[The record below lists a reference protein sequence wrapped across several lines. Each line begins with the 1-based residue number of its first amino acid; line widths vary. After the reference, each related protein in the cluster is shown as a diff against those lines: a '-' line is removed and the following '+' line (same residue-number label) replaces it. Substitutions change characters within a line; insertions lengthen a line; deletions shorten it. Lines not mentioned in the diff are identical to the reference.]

1 VAGEASGPEHLDVLI
16 VGAGLSGIGAAW
28 HLKHRCPGKSF
39 LVLEGRSATGGTWD
53 LFRYPGIRS
62 DSDMYTLGYGFRPWT
77 HERAIAEGPV
87 ILDYIRDTAR
97 ESGIEPHILLSH
109 RVRSASWCSAE
120 ARWTV
125 EVERGDTGESVR
137 FTCSWLHICS
147 GYYDYA
153 EGHRPGFAGEADFAG
168 QVVHPQIWP
177 EELDHAN
184 KRVVV
189 IGSGATA
196 VTLVPAL
203 ARTAA
208 HVTMLQRSPSYI
220 VSLASADRI
229 AAVLRRLLPAR
240 LAYRLVRAKNVGL
253 QMLFYQLAR
262 RRPAKTRDKIV
273 DLIRD
278 ELGPNYAVEK
288 HFGPSYKPWD
298 QRLCL
303 APDSDLFEAMRC
315 GRASVVTDVIERF
328 TPGGL
333 KLRSGAELPADI
345 VVTATGLKVQLLGG
359 VAIRIDGQAADLSRA
374 LSYKGMMFSDVPN
387 LSYAFGYTNASW
399 TLKADL
405 TSAYLC
411 RLLARMERRKARI
424 AIPRRGRGVEE
435 RPFVDFTSSY
445 VQRAQHL
452 LPKQGSTRPW
462 RLHQNYALDLLALRF
477 GRVEDGTLELS

>member
-1 VAGEASGPEHLDVLI
+1 
-16 VGAGLSGIGAAW
+16 
-28 HLKHRCPGKSF
+28 
-39 LVLEGRSATGGTWD
+39 
-53 LFRYPGIRS
+53 
-62 DSDMYTLGYGFRPWT
+62 
-77 HERAIAEGPV
+77 
-87 ILDYIRDTAR
+87 
-97 ESGIEPHILLSH
+97 
-109 RVRSASWCSAE
+109 
-120 ARWTV
+120 
-125 EVERGDTGESVR
+125 
-137 FTCSWLHICS
+137 
-147 GYYDYA
+147 
-153 EGHRPGFAGEADFAG
+153 
-168 QVVHPQIWP
+168 
-177 EELDHAN
+177 
-184 KRVVV
+184 
-189 IGSGATA
+189 
-196 VTLVPAL
+196 
-203 ARTAA
+203 
-208 HVTMLQRSPSYI
+208 
-220 VSLASADRI
+220 
-229 AAVLRRLLPAR
+229 
-240 LAYRLVRAKNVGL
+240 
-253 QMLFYQLAR
+253 MLFYQLAR

-278 ELGPNYAVEK
+278 ELGPDYDVEK

-303 APDSDLFEAMRC
+303 APDSDLFEAIRS
-315 GRASVVTDVIERF
+315 GRASVVTDGIERF

-345 VVTATGLKVQLLGG
+345 VVTATGLKVRLLGG
-359 VAIRIDGQAADLSRA
+359 VAIRIDGQAADLSKA

-424 AIPRRGRGVEE
+424 AVPRRGPGVEE